1 MKTYRE
7 GERFPG
13 EVGRT
18 WEDSEPAFPVP
29 PAAPEG
35 APNVLAVII
44 DDIGFGWI
52 EPFGGAIRTPNIQR
66 LADNGLR
73 YTNCTTTALC
83 SPTRAALITGRNH
96 HSVGMAAITEMAT
109 GYPGYNARQPQ
120 NKAGLPAM
128 LHQHGYTS
136 FCLGKW
142 HNTPSEETSLSG
154 PYDRWPVGSVFGF
167 DRFYGFLGGDSDQWQ
182 PKLFLDRE
190 PVDPPAQPEDG
201 YHLSEDLVD
210 RSISWTSLHRS
221 LAPERPWFAWLAF
234 GAMHAPHHIWPEWAD
249 RYKGMF
255 DEGWDAYREKT
266 LVRQKE
272 MGILP
277 EHTQMTP
284 MLEGVQGWDELPEE
298 NRRLFARMAELYAGY
313 MEHTDAQI
321 GRLIDSLEQTGQLD
335 NTLIFVYV
343 GDNGSSGE
351 GGLEGLFNEQSV
363 TIGGGETVEQNLDR
377 IDHLGQPGSYNHY
390 PVGWAMAGNTP
401 FQLCKQYT
409 HFGGVRNPLVVHW
422 PDGIKAK
429 GELRHQFHHVTDM
442 VPTVLEAIGIDA
454 PAHVNSVQQEPVEG
468 YAMNYSFDDAD
479 APTTHVTQYYEMMG
493 NRGLVHD
500 GWKIATYH
508 GRKPWE
514 NKAAWGFDE
523 DHWELYDLT
532 EDPSES
538 NDLMK
543 DRDRANLDD
552 PVVKRALDLIQLW
565 WAEAGKYQVLPLDDR
580 FYSRA
585 LGREGLYA
593 ERELLTFYEGAVR
606 IQPFSAPQ
614 TLNRS
619 WAAGAEIDVPD
630 DGAHGPI
637 AVMGSG
643 SSGWAIY
650 LKDSVPTF
658 VYCYPGPEYT
668 YIRASDALPAGR
680 HLLRYEFEKTGD
692 EPMGAG
698 GIGRLFVGDAKIA
711 EGEIAR
717 TCTVGYSVDETF
729 DIGWDKGARVTDE
742 YDTNARFTGTIIRVD
757 FDQKPDFHP
766 DHDSHGPRHDAHTAQ
781 AMIRQ

>member
-1 MKTYRE
+1 MRTYRE
-7 GERFPG
+7 GQRFPG
-13 EVGRT
+13 QIGRT
-18 WEDSEPAFPVP
+18 FEDSEPAFPMP
-29 PAAPEG
+29 PSAPGG
-35 APNVLAVII
+35 APNVLCIVI

-52 EPFGGAIRTPNIQR
+52 EPFGGLIRTPSIER
-66 LADNGLR
+66 LANGGLR
-73 YTNCTTTALC
+73 YTNFTTTALC
-83 SPTRAALITGRNH
+83 SPTRASLLTGRNH

-120 NKAGLPAM
+120 NKAGIPAM

-136 FCLGKW
+136 FCVGKW
-142 HNTPSEETSLSG
+142 HNTPSEETSLAG
-154 PYDRWPVGSVFGF
+154 PYDRWPDGSVFGF

-190 PVDPPAQPEDG
+190 PVDPPGQPEDG
-201 YHLSEDLVD
+201 YHLSQDLVD
-210 RSISWTSLHRS
+210 RTINWTSQHRS
-221 LAPERPWFAWLAF
+221 LAPDRPWFTWLAF

-249 RYKGMF
+249 RYKGVF
-255 DEGWDAYREKT
+255 DMGWDAYREQA
-266 LVRQKE
+266 LERQKQL
-272 MGILP
+272 GILP
-277 EHTQMTP
+277 EHTTLTP
-284 MLEGVQGWDELPEE
+284 MLEGVQRWDDLPEE
-298 NRRLFARMAELYAGY
+298 NKRLFARMAELYAGY

-321 GRLIDSLEQTGQLD
+321 GRLIESLEQTGQLD
-335 NTLIFVYV
+335 NTLIFVFV

-363 TIGGGETVEQNLDR
+363 TIGGETVAQNLGR
-377 IDHLGQPGSYNHY
+377 IDQLGQPGSYNHY

-442 VPTVLEAIGIDA
+442 VPTVLEAIGIEE
-454 PAHVNSVQQEPVEG
+454 PRYINSVQQEPIEG

-479 APTTHVTQYYEMMG
+479 APTTHKTQYYEMMG
-493 NRGLVHD
+493 NRGLIHD

-514 NKAAWGFDE
+514 NKAAWGFDD
-523 DHWELYDLT
+523 DHWELYDLQ
-532 EDPSES
+532 EDPSEA

-543 DRDRANLDD
+543 DRDRANIDD
-552 PVVKRALDLIQLW
+552 PVVQKALDLIQLW
-565 WAEAGKYQVLPLDDR
+565 WAEAGRYQVLPLDDR
-580 FYSRA
+580 FYVRA

-593 ERELLTFYEGAVR
+593 ERDLFTFYEGAVR

-619 WAAGAEIDVPD
+619 WAATAEIEISDG
-630 DGAHGPI
+630 GAHGPI
-637 AVMGSG
+637 AVTGSD
-643 SSGWAIY
+643 SSGWALY
-650 LKDSVPTF
+650 LKDSAPAF
-658 VYCYPGPEYT
+658 VYCYPGPEFT
-668 YIRASDALPAGR
+668 YIRATAPLPAGR
-680 HLLRYEFEKTGD
+680 HRIRYEFEKTGQ

-698 GIGRLFVGDAKIA
+698 GTGRIFVGDTKVA
-711 EGEIAR
+711 EAEIPR
-717 TCTVGYSVDETF
+717 TCTVGYSMDETF

-742 YDTNARFTGTIIRVD
+742 YETNARFTGRIIRVD
-757 FDQKPDFHP
+757 FDLKPHFHP
-766 DHDSHGPRHDAHTAQ
+766 DHHHHEDRHEAQTAH